1 VTATGVKVL
10 LAETFVQSELWL
22 KLPAPKE
29 EMIRA
34 LEEHDLESETSERTS
49 GKL

>member
-1 VTATGVKVL
+1 M
-10 LAETFVQSELWL
+10 QSELWL
-22 KLPAPKE
+22 KLSAPKE

-34 LEEHDLESETSERTS
+34 LEEHDLENETGERIS